1 MSELNVNVVV
11 GNITM
16 VDPEVYRYW
25 LDGYS
30 AYEATRRRHQKV
42 NRQKPGYSF
51 DIIKNDTD
59 DNYRAFIA
67 MEKHLHNPPSLAN
80 QPLFQIPNDMKRF
93 LIEKYYELDS
103 SVAREILGKKLS
115 SRHRKDLDEIGEKT
129 NVALRSCRRQYDNFK
144 RVFKTVEDM
153 EGPMVKNIQKHFLLS
168 EELAKKYAAI
178 VFFANNRF
186 ETGKKRVQYLTFNDL
201 AYCADQMIISWTAGS
216 IDSRKEDLDADFDR
230 EFLQMLRELK
240 FLAYDKDAS
249 DQHRMFLG
257 NAIKGKVAERVQSDI
272 ESDFKSLSR
281 AIISIACGMVHSK
294 ELRDFFCDVVEKI
307 IEPCKQSG
315 WTADDV
321 GKFLTIY
328 TSSSLQVEAMGR
340 NPRLHSVLERYMS
353 TLRKCILTMY
363 HS

>member
-1 MSELNVNVVV
+1 MSETMVNIVV

-30 AYEATRRRHQKV
+30 AYEAARRRHQKV
-42 NRQKPGYSF
+42 NREKPGYSF
-51 DIIKNDTD
+51 EIIKNDTD

-67 MEKHLHNPPSLAN
+67 MEKHLQNPLTLAN
-80 QPLFQIPNDMKRF
+80 QPLFQLPPDMQGF
-93 LIEKYYELDS
+93 LIENFYELDS

-115 SRHRKDLDEIGEKT
+115 SRHRKDLDEIRDKT

-153 EGPMVKNIQKHFLLS
+153 EGPMVKNIQNHFLLS
-168 EELAKKYAAI
+168 QELAKKYAAI

-201 AYCADQMIISWTAGS
+201 AYCADEMISSWTAGS
-216 IDSRKEDLDADFDR
+216 VDSRKEDLDADFDR

-249 DQHRMFLG
+249 DQHRTLVC
-257 NAIKGKVAERVQSDI
+257 NSIKGKITDRAYSDI
-272 ESDFKSLSR
+272 EGDFKTVSR
-281 AIISIACGMVHSK
+281 AIISIACGMIHSK
-294 ELRDFFCDVVEKI
+294 ELRDFFNDVIEKI
-307 IEPCKQSG
+307 VEPCRQSF
-315 WTADDV
+315 WTADDMS
-321 GKFLTIY
+321 KFLTVY
-328 TSSSLQVEAMGR
+328 TSSSYQVEAMGR
-340 NPRLHSVLERYMS
+340 HPRLHSTLERYMS
-353 TLRKCILTMY
+353 TLRKCVIRMY